1 MRAKATSGV
10 PGKLQLFWET
20 VVEQV
25 TDLASSAIGPEGIP
39 FVGLGVTIGLFI
51 LVCNWLAFIP
61 SGDPGFLAPPTG
73 DVNLPLAMALIVF
86 FMVHYNSVKAR
97 GLRGYFKHYAQ
108 PYAALTPINIIEE
121 ITKPITLTFRLFG
134 NIFSGV
140 LMITVIVTLIPP
152 YLSWIGLL
160 IWKPFDE
167 LFIGAIQAFIFA
179 LLTIM
184 YLGMGMSRDAP
195 LGARRRRDPQD
206 QTKPATSQRISKK
219 ERKHGSKHNGRC
231 GTCRR
236 RARSVAA
243 SHSAAAPSALRSV
256 TASPVRRRSRP
267 SPGSPRS
274 RPRPVSTSS

>member
-1 MRAKATSGV
+1 VNPHQFILASGNITIGQHHGVFHVAGLTIYGDVVWTTLIAAAILLAFGLRMRAQATSGV

-25 TDLASSAIGPEGIP
+25 SDLAASAIGPEGLP

-51 LVCNWLAFIP
+51 LVCNWIAFIP
-61 SGDPGFLAPPTG
+61 SGDPGYLSPPTG
-73 DVNLPLAMALIVF
+73 DVNLPLALAVIVF
-86 FMVHYNSVKAR
+86 FTVHYNSVKAR
-97 GLRGYFKHYAQ
+97 GIRGYFKHYAQ

-152 YLSWIGLL
+152 FASWIGLL

-184 YLGMGMSRDAP
+184 YLGMGMSRDEA
-195 LGARRRRDPQD
+195 
-206 QTKPATSQRISKK
+206 
-219 ERKHGSKHNGRC
+219 
-231 GTCRR
+231 
-236 RARSVAA
+236 
-243 SHSAAAPSALRSV
+243 HS
-256 TASPVRRRSRP
+256 
-267 SPGSPRS
+267 
-274 RPRPVSTSS
+274 